1 MAKQDLVVKLMLD
14 SGAFGND
21 IRQAERRAQ
30 DFSNK
35 MKSAGDT
42 AGKFTNEI
50 GLSAGAFSKLGGI
63 LTGAGGV
70 VAAVGAF
77 KSVMESTHGSAMK
90 FKGIIGGF
98 DNVLET
104 FQESLATMDFTTL
117 LEGLDEAY
125 RRGKKYAELQMEVA
139 RAAVAYNLLDN
150 RDRRDYKAIELKY
163 REATT
168 DSARAAAKKEAEKL
182 IAAMR
187 ERVSSFTDIVNEEF
201 IAGVIKGD
209 SKIKEGSIDVKTAL
223 ELLYQAAEH
232 INSGYYK
239 TDQSE
244 YNRIQREIEHIDYV
258 LKGGAA
264 QLGTLHEREGEAQ
277 MFRWASDANEAAYQA
292 AKKAREDFERVW
304 NNRDFY
310 KKLKNSLID
319 NNQSL
324 FFRNELYKMGAEE
337 LQNIVNSLEQSF
349 GKAMAIDELELQL
362 KGWSAP
368 TTPKKT
374 TGGSTGGSTK
384 TTKEIKNMEGSIA
397 KINEDIA
404 KAKELRDSYLLG
416 SDAWLEEAAKVA
428 SLERQLKSMEA
439 QMEKLLSKYNREPLP
454 VLPDLIDQWTENAKN
469 KNNGLAVPKGYK
481 REGGLIVKD
490 AELPQ
495 IKSID
500 NIIGGLENMNS
511 VLSASIMLTNGLSD
525 AFGNFESDSAKN
537 LAGITDIMSTV
548 ASGIMGFLQIQQT
561 AIATNEA
568 YAASVAAGQAA
579 ALPYPANLMAM
590 ATALGTVISIFAKIK
605 QLTAGKF
612 AEGGIVGG
620 TSYSG
625 DKLFAMVNSGEMILN
640 KRQQGNLANMLG
652 GGGQVEFHISGDSLV
667 GVLNNRQNKRNLTR

>member
-1 MAKQDLVVKLMLD
+1 MAKNDLVVKLLLD

-21 IRQAERRAQ
+21 IRQAERRAKEFG
-30 DFSNK
+30 DK

-50 GLSAGAFSKLGGI
+50 GLSAGAFGKLGGI

-70 VAAVGAF
+70 IAAVGAF
-77 KSVMESTHGSAMK
+77 KSAMMSTHDSAMK
-90 FKGIIGGF
+90 FKGVIGGF

-104 FQESLATMDFTTL
+104 FQESLVNMDFTNL

-125 RRGKKYAELQMEVA
+125 KRGKKYAELQMEVA

-168 DSARAAAKKEAEKL
+168 DSARAAAKKEAEEL
-182 IAAMR
+182 IAKMR

-209 SKIKEGSIDVKTAL
+209 PKIKEGSIDVQTAL

-244 YNRIQREIEHIDYV
+244 YNRIKREIDHIDYV
-258 LKGGAA
+258 LEGGSV

-292 AKKAREDFERVW
+292 AKEARENFERVW
-304 NNRDFY
+304 NNRDYY
-310 KKLKNSLID
+310 KQVKNNLIAD
-319 NNQSL
+319 NQGL

-337 LQNIVNSLEQSF
+337 LQNIVNNLEQSF

-368 TTPKKT
+368 SKDKSGGG
-374 TGGSTGGSTK
+374 GGSVDE
-384 TTKEIKNMEGSIA
+384 EIEVLEGSITDLKKQLSIAEA
-397 KINEDIA
+397 KVLGQIEGTDKWWEAQAEVEKYIKLLNA
-404 KAKELRDSYLLG
+404 ALLRKAKLLNP
-416 SDAWLEEAAKVA
+416 
-428 SLERQLKSMEA
+428 M
-439 QMEKLLSKYNREPLP
+439 EPLP
-454 VLPDLIDQWTENAKN
+454 EISSILPPQKIEAPEM
-469 KNNGLAVPKGYK
+469 GLAVPKGWK
-481 REGGLIVKD
+481 KEGGIYMKV
-490 AELPQ
+490 EEPPM
-495 IKSID
+495 IKNIDSIIA
-500 NIIGGLENMNS
+500 NVSNLNT
-511 VLSASIMLTNGLSD
+511 VLSSSVMLINGMGD
-525 AFGNFESDSAKN
+525 AFANCEDESMQKMAGVADVLATVGNAAIN
-537 LAGITDIMSTV
+537 LA
-548 ASGIMGFLQIQQT
+548 QIYQT

-568 YAASVAAGQAA
+568 YAASVALGQAA
-579 ALPYPANLMAM
+579 LLPFPANIA
-590 ATALGTVISIFAKIK
+590 AIATVIGTLVSVVSQINQIK
-605 QLTAGKF
+605 NAGKF

-620 TSYSG
+620 TSFSG